1 MNTPRPIKLCAI
13 IAICGLSVVFADEGK
28 DESGKGKAQ
37 IHRYSKEPRH
47 KEEKPRH
54 FEEQRRKED
63 RGSYFYE
70 HGYARLHIPPGHYPP
85 PGECRIWYPDR
96 PPGHQPP
103 PGKCDRVPP
112 GAWLIRHPHDHP
124 GYVHVTVYEPQR
136 PSVVLVVGEFE
147 IASGAFV
154 RVVLSR

>member
-1 MNTPRPIKLCAI
+1 MNTTRLVTLCAI
-13 IAICGLSVVFADEGK
+13 VTMCGLSVVFADEGK

-37 IHRYSKEPRH
+37 THRYSKE
-47 KEEKPRH
+47 
-54 FEEQRRKED
+54 QRRTD
-63 RGSYFYE
+63 GRGSYFHE
-70 HGYARLHIPPGHYPP
+70 HGYTRLHIPPGHYPP

-112 GAWLIRHPHDHP
+112 GAWVIRHPHDHP
-124 GYVHVTVYEPQR
+124 GYVYVTVYEPQR